1 MHVSTIWKATAGL
14 MIGAFLWAP
23 GEAAAGDK
31 IIMRYSHSSAAMVEE
46 PHHVAALDF
55 KKYVEEKTGGKVE
68 VQIYPASQL
77 GGEERAF
84 QDVQQG
90 VIQIA
95 SLASNNAA
103 VFSPSLYV
111 IDLPY
116 LFRTNRE
123 GWELLDKY
131 WDTLNA
137 KTLEESGN
145 RIIGWLDLGYRHIC
159 NSKHPVRNI
168 NDLKGLKIRVPN
180 NPVMINTFRAWGC
193 EPTPLAWDETFNA
206 LQQKV
211 VDGQENSYVVFASN
225 KFEEVQKYMT
235 ELRYKLQIIVMVV
248 NDAWLKRQPADVQKA
263 ILEGGRVATKHNR
276 EMIMAMEARLKPA
289 MQKAGVEI
297 LDKPEDEDIWEKKAL
312 ALWPD
317 LYPKIGNLDLLD
329 KMMADMGRRRP

>member
-1 MHVSTIWKATAGL
+1 ML
-14 MIGAFLWAP
+14 LCLP
-23 GEAAAGDK
+23 PNAAAEKK
-31 IIMRYSHSSAAMVEE
+31 IILRYSHSSAAMVEE

-55 KKYVEEKTGGKVE
+55 KKFVEERTKGKVE

-103 VFSPSLYV
+103 VFAPSLYV

-116 LFRTNRE
+116 LFTTNEE
-123 GWELLDKY
+123 GWKTLDKY
-131 WDTLNA
+131 WDEFNKRTIQ
-137 KTLEESGN
+137 ESGN

-159 NSKHPVRNI
+159 NSKRPVRVLS
-168 NDLKGLKIRVPN
+168 DLQGLKIRVPN
-180 NPVMINTFRAWGC
+180 NPVMIDTFRAWGC

-248 NDAWLKRQPADVQKA
+248 NDAWLNRQPADVREA
-263 ILEGGRVATKHNR
+263 ILEAGRFATTHNR
-276 EMIMAMEARLKPA
+276 QKIMEWESILKPA

-297 LDKPEDEDIWEKKAL
+297 LDRPDDEALWQKKAME
-312 ALWPD
+312 LWPS
-317 LYPKIGNLDLLD
+317 LYPKIGTLDLLD
-329 KMMADMGRRRP
+329 AMMADMNRTRP

>member
-1 MHVSTIWKATAGL
+1 MRLFSVPNLPALALGVL
-14 MIGAFLWAP
+14 LCLP
-23 GEAAAGDK
+23 PNAAAEKK
-31 IIMRYSHSSAAMVEE
+31 IILRYSHSSAAMVEE

-55 KKYVEEKTGGKVE
+55 KKFVEERTKGKVE

-103 VFSPSLYV
+103 VFAPSLYV

-116 LFRTNRE
+116 LFTTNEE
-123 GWELLDKY
+123 GWKTLDKY
-131 WDTLNA
+131 WDEFNKRTIQ
-137 KTLEESGN
+137 ESGN

-159 NSKHPVRNI
+159 NSKRPVRVLS
-168 NDLKGLKIRVPN
+168 DLQGLKIRVPN
-180 NPVMINTFRAWGC
+180 NPVMIDTFRAWGC

-248 NDAWLKRQPADVQKA
+248 NDAWLNRQPADVREA
-263 ILEGGRVATKHNR
+263 ILEAGRFATTHNR
-276 EMIMAMEARLKPA
+276 QKIMEWESILKPA

-297 LDKPEDEDIWEKKAL
+297 LDRPDDEALWQKKAME
-312 ALWPD
+312 LWPS
-317 LYPKIGNLDLLD
+317 LYPKIGTLDLLD
-329 KMMADMGRRRP
+329 AMMADMNRTRP

>member
-1 MHVSTIWKATAGL
+1 MRLFSVPNLTALALGML
-14 MIGAFLWAP
+14 LCLP
-23 GEAAAGDK
+23 PNAAAEK
-31 IIMRYSHSSAAMVEE
+31 TIILRYSHSSAAMVEE

-55 KKYVEEKTGGKVE
+55 KKFVEERTKGKVE

-103 VFSPSLYV
+103 VFAPSLYV

-116 LFRTNRE
+116 LFTTNEE
-123 GWELLDKY
+123 GWKTLDKY
-131 WDTLNA
+131 WDEFNKRTIQ
-137 KTLEESGN
+137 ESGN

-159 NSKHPVRNI
+159 NSKRPVRVLS
-168 NDLKGLKIRVPN
+168 DLQGLKIRVPN
-180 NPVMINTFRAWGC
+180 NPVMIDTFRAWGC

-248 NDAWLKRQPADVQKA
+248 NDAWLNRQPADVREA
-263 ILEGGRVATKHNR
+263 ILEAGRFATTHNR
-276 EMIMAMEARLKPA
+276 QKIMEWESILKPA

-297 LDKPEDEDIWEKKAL
+297 LDRPDDEALWQKKAME
-312 ALWPD
+312 LWPS
-317 LYPKIGNLDLLD
+317 LYPKIGTLDLLD
-329 KMMADMGRRRP
+329 AMMADMNRTRP

>member
-1 MHVSTIWKATAGL
+1 MFSVPNLTALALGML
-14 MIGAFLWAP
+14 LCLP
-23 GEAAAGDK
+23 PNAAAEKK
-31 IIMRYSHSSAAMVEE
+31 IILRYSHSSAAMVEE

-55 KKYVEEKTGGKVE
+55 KKFVEERTKGKVE

-103 VFSPSLYV
+103 VFAPSLYV

-116 LFRTNRE
+116 LFTTNEE
-123 GWELLDKY
+123 GWKTLDKY
-131 WDTLNA
+131 WDEFNTR
-137 KTLEESGN
+137 TIQESGN

-159 NSKHPVRNI
+159 NSKRPVRVLS
-168 NDLKGLKIRVPN
+168 DLQGLKIRVPN
-180 NPVMINTFRAWGC
+180 NPVMIDTFRAWGC

-248 NDAWLKRQPADVQKA
+248 NDAWLNRQPADVREA
-263 ILEGGRVATKHNR
+263 ILEAGRFATTHNR
-276 EMIMAMEARLKPA
+276 QKIMEWESILKPA

-297 LDKPEDEDIWEKKAL
+297 LDRPDDEALWQKKAME
-312 ALWPD
+312 LWPS
-317 LYPKIGNLDLLD
+317 LYPKIGTLDLLD
-329 KMMADMGRRRP
+329 AMMADMNRTRP

>member
-1 MHVSTIWKATAGL
+1 MRLFSVPNLTALALGML
-14 MIGAFLWAP
+14 LCLP
-23 GEAAAGDK
+23 PNAAAEKK
-31 IIMRYSHSSAAMVEE
+31 IILRYSHSSAAMVEE

-55 KKYVEEKTGGKVE
+55 KKFVEERTKGKVE

-103 VFSPSLYV
+103 VFAPSLYV

-116 LFRTNRE
+116 LFTTNEE
-123 GWELLDKY
+123 GWKTLDKY
-131 WDTLNA
+131 WDEFNKRTIQ
-137 KTLEESGN
+137 ESGN

-159 NSKHPVRNI
+159 NSKRPVRVLS
-168 NDLKGLKIRVPN
+168 DLQGLKIRVPN
-180 NPVMINTFRAWGC
+180 NPVMIDTFRAWGC

-248 NDAWLKRQPADVQKA
+248 NDAWLNRQPADVREA
-263 ILEGGRVATKHNR
+263 ILEAGRFATTHNR
-276 EMIMAMEARLKPA
+276 QKIMEWESILKPA

-297 LDKPEDEDIWEKKAL
+297 LDRPDDEALWQKKAME
-312 ALWPD
+312 LWPS
-317 LYPKIGNLDLLD
+317 LYPKIGTLDLLD
-329 KMMADMGRRRP
+329 AMMADMNRTRP

>member
-1 MHVSTIWKATAGL
+1 MRLFSVPNLTALALGML
-14 MIGAFLWAP
+14 LCLP
-23 GEAAAGDK
+23 PNAAAEKK
-31 IIMRYSHSSAAMVEE
+31 IILRYSHSSAAMVEE

-55 KKYVEEKTGGKVE
+55 KKFVEERTKGKVE
-68 VQIYPASQL
+68 VQISPASQL

-103 VFSPSLYV
+103 VFAPSLYV

-116 LFRTNRE
+116 LFTTNEE
-123 GWELLDKY
+123 GWKTLDKY
-131 WDTLNA
+131 WDEFNKRTIQ
-137 KTLEESGN
+137 ESGN

-159 NSKHPVRNI
+159 NSKRPVRVLS
-168 NDLKGLKIRVPN
+168 DLQGLKIRVPN
-180 NPVMINTFRAWGC
+180 NPVMIDTFRAWGC

-248 NDAWLKRQPADVQKA
+248 NDAWLNRQPADVREA
-263 ILEGGRVATKHNR
+263 ILEAGRFATTHNR
-276 EMIMAMEARLKPA
+276 QKIMEWESILKPA

-297 LDKPEDEDIWEKKAL
+297 LDRPDDEALWQKKAME
-312 ALWPD
+312 LWPS
-317 LYPKIGNLDLLD
+317 LYPKIGTLDLLD
-329 KMMADMGRRRP
+329 AMMADMNRTRP

>member
-1 MHVSTIWKATAGL
+1 MRLFSVPNLTALALGML
-14 MIGAFLWAP
+14 LCLP
-23 GEAAAGDK
+23 PNAAAEKK
-31 IIMRYSHSSAAMVEE
+31 IILRYSHSSAAMVEE

-55 KKYVEEKTGGKVE
+55 KKFVEERTKGKVE

-103 VFSPSLYV
+103 VFAPSLYV

-116 LFRTNRE
+116 LFTTNEE
-123 GWELLDKY
+123 GWKTLDKY
-131 WDTLNA
+131 WDEFNKRTIQ
-137 KTLEESGN
+137 ESGN

-159 NSKHPVRNI
+159 NSKRPVRVLS
-168 NDLKGLKIRVPN
+168 DLQGLKIRVPN
-180 NPVMINTFRAWGC
+180 NPVMIDTFRAWGC

-206 LQQKV
+206 IQQKV

-248 NDAWLKRQPADVQKA
+248 NDAWLNRQPADVREA
-263 ILEGGRVATKHNR
+263 ILEAGRFATTHNR
-276 EMIMAMEARLKPA
+276 QKIMEWEAALKPA

-297 LDKPEDEDIWEKKAL
+297 LDRPDDEALWQKKAME
-312 ALWPD
+312 LWPS
-317 LYPKIGNLDLLD
+317 LYPKIGTLDLLD
-329 KMMADMGRRRP
+329 AMMADMNRTRP

>member
-1 MHVSTIWKATAGL
+1 MRLFSVPNLTALALGML
-14 MIGAFLWAP
+14 LCLP
-23 GEAAAGDK
+23 PNAAAEKK
-31 IIMRYSHSSAAMVEE
+31 IILRYSHSSAAMVEE

-55 KKYVEEKTGGKVE
+55 KKFVEERTKGKVE

-103 VFSPSLYV
+103 VFAPSLYV

-116 LFRTNRE
+116 LFTTNEE
-123 GWELLDKY
+123 GWKTLDKY
-131 WDTLNA
+131 WDEFNKRTIQ
-137 KTLEESGN
+137 ESGN

-159 NSKHPVRNI
+159 NSKRPVRVLS
-168 NDLKGLKIRVPN
+168 DLQGLKIRVPN
-180 NPVMINTFRAWGC
+180 NPVMIDTFRAWGC
-193 EPTPLAWDETFNA
+193 EPTPLAWDDTFNA

-211 VDGQENSYVVFASN
+211 VDGQEKSYVVFASN

-248 NDAWLKRQPADVQKA
+248 NDAWLNRQPADVREA
-263 ILEGGRVATKHNR
+263 ILEAGRFATTHNR
-276 EMIMAMEARLKPA
+276 QKIMEWEAALKPA

-297 LDKPEDEDIWEKKAL
+297 LDRPDDEALWQKKAME
-312 ALWPD
+312 LWPS
-317 LYPKIGNLDLLD
+317 LYPKIGTLDLLD
-329 KMMADMGRRRP
+329 AMMADMNRTRP

>member
-1 MHVSTIWKATAGL
+1 MHVSIIWKATVCL
-14 MIGAFLWAP
+14 MIGAVLWAP
-23 GEAAAGDK
+23 GEAAAEKK

-55 KKYVEEKTGGKVE
+55 KKYVEAKSSGKVE

-103 VFSPSLYV
+103 VFAPSLYV
-111 IDLPY
+111 LDLPY
-116 LFRTNRE
+116 LFRTNQE
-123 GWELLDKY
+123 GWDILDKY
-131 WDTLNA
+131 WDALNA
-137 KTLEESGN
+137 KCIEESGN

-159 NSKHPVRNI
+159 NSQHPVRTI
-168 NDLKGLKIRVPN
+168 GDLKGLKIRVPN

-248 NDAWLKRQPADVQKA
+248 NDAWLKRQPADVQEA
-263 ILEGGRVATKHNR
+263 ILEGGRLATRHNR

-289 MQKAGVEI
+289 MKKAGVEI
-297 LDKPEDEDIWEKKAL
+297 LDRPEDESVWEEKAM

-317 LYPKIGNLDLLD
+317 LYPKIGQLDLLD
-329 KMMADMGRRRP
+329 RMMADMRRQRP

>member
-1 MHVSTIWKATAGL
+1 MFSVPNLTALALGML
-14 MIGAFLWAP
+14 LCLP
-23 GEAAAGDK
+23 PNAAAEKK
-31 IIMRYSHSSAAMVEE
+31 IILRYSHSSAALVEE

-55 KKYVEEKTGGKVE
+55 KQFVEERTKGKVE

-103 VFSPSLYV
+103 VFAPSLYV

-116 LFRTNRE
+116 LFTTNE
-123 GWELLDKY
+123 DGWKTLDKY
-131 WDTLNA
+131 WDEFNKRTIQ
-137 KTLEESGN
+137 ESGN

-159 NSKHPVRNI
+159 NSKRPVRVLS
-168 NDLKGLKIRVPN
+168 DLQGLKIRVPN
-180 NPVMINTFRAWGC
+180 NPVMIDTFRAWGC

-248 NDAWLKRQPADVQKA
+248 NDAWLNRQPADVREA
-263 ILEGGRVATKHNR
+263 ILEAGRFATTHNR
-276 EMIMAMEARLKPA
+276 QKIMEWESILKPA

-297 LDKPEDEDIWEKKAL
+297 LDRPDDEALWQKKAME
-312 ALWPD
+312 LWPS
-317 LYPKIGNLDLLD
+317 LYPKIGTLDLLD
-329 KMMADMGRRRP
+329 AMMADMNRTRP

>member
-1 MHVSTIWKATAGL
+1 MFSVPNLTALALGML
-14 MIGAFLWAP
+14 LCLP
-23 GEAAAGDK
+23 PNAAAEKK
-31 IIMRYSHSSAAMVEE
+31 IILRYSHSSAAMVEE

-55 KKYVEEKTGGKVE
+55 KKFVEERTKGKVE
-68 VQIYPASQL
+68 VQISPASQL

-103 VFSPSLYV
+103 VFAPSLYV

-116 LFRTNRE
+116 LFTTNEE
-123 GWELLDKY
+123 GWKTLDKY
-131 WDTLNA
+131 WDEFNKRTIQ
-137 KTLEESGN
+137 ESGN

-159 NSKHPVRNI
+159 NSKRPVRVLS
-168 NDLKGLKIRVPN
+168 DLQGLKIRVPN
-180 NPVMINTFRAWGC
+180 NPVMIDTFRAWGC

-248 NDAWLKRQPADVQKA
+248 NDAWLNRQPADVREA
-263 ILEGGRVATKHNR
+263 ILEAGRFATTHNR
-276 EMIMAMEARLKPA
+276 QKIMEWESILKPA

-297 LDKPEDEDIWEKKAL
+297 LDRPDDEALWQKKAME
-312 ALWPD
+312 LWPS
-317 LYPKIGNLDLLD
+317 LYPKIGTLDLLD
-329 KMMADMGRRRP
+329 AMMADMNRTRP

>member
-1 MHVSTIWKATAGL
+1 MFSVPNLTALALGML
-14 MIGAFLWAP
+14 LCLP
-23 GEAAAGDK
+23 PNAAAEKK
-31 IIMRYSHSSAAMVEE
+31 IILRYSHSSAAMVEE

-55 KKYVEEKTGGKVE
+55 KKFVEERTKGKVE

-103 VFSPSLYV
+103 VFAPSLYV

-116 LFRTNRE
+116 LFTTNEE
-123 GWELLDKY
+123 GWKTLDKY
-131 WDTLNA
+131 WDEFNKRTIQ
-137 KTLEESGN
+137 ESGN

-159 NSKHPVRNI
+159 NSKRPVRVLS
-168 NDLKGLKIRVPN
+168 DLQGLKIRVPN
-180 NPVMINTFRAWGC
+180 NPVMIDTFRAWGC

-248 NDAWLKRQPADVQKA
+248 NDAWLNRQPADVREA
-263 ILEGGRVATKHNR
+263 ILEAGRFATTHNR
-276 EMIMAMEARLKPA
+276 QKIMEWESILKPA

-297 LDKPEDEDIWEKKAL
+297 LDRPDDEALWQKKAME
-312 ALWPD
+312 LWPS
-317 LYPKIGNLDLLD
+317 LYPKIGTLDLLD
-329 KMMADMGRRRP
+329 AMMADMNRTRP

>member
-1 MHVSTIWKATAGL
+1 MRLLSVSNLIALALGTL
-14 MIGAFLWAP
+14 LCLP
-23 GEAAAGDK
+23 PNAAAEKK

-55 KKYVEEKTGGKVE
+55 KKFVEEKTKGKVE

-103 VFSPSLYV
+103 VFAPSLYV

-116 LFRTNRE
+116 LFTTNEE
-123 GWELLDKY
+123 GWKLLDKY
-131 WDTLNA
+131 WDELNER
-137 KTLEESGN
+137 TIRESGN

-159 NSKHPVRNI
+159 NSKKPVRVLS
-168 NDLKGLKIRVPN
+168 DLQGLKIRVPN

-248 NDAWLKRQPADVQKA
+248 NDAWLNRQPADVREA
-263 ILEGGRVATKHNR
+263 ILEAGRFATTHNR
-276 EMIMAMEARLKPA
+276 QKIMEWEAILKPA

-297 LDKPEDEDIWEKKAL
+297 LDRPDDEELWQKKAME
-312 ALWPD
+312 LWPS
-317 LYPKIGNLDLLD
+317 LYSKIGALDLLD
-329 KMMADMGRRRP
+329 AMMADMNRTRP

>member
-1 MHVSTIWKATAGL
+1 MRLFSVPNLTALALGML
-14 MIGAFLWAP
+14 LCLP
-23 GEAAAGDK
+23 PNAAAEKK
-31 IIMRYSHSSAAMVEE
+31 IILRYSHSSAAMVEE

-55 KKYVEEKTGGKVE
+55 KKFVEERTKGKVE

-103 VFSPSLYV
+103 VFAPSLYV

-116 LFRTNRE
+116 LFTTNEE
-123 GWELLDKY
+123 GWKTLDKY
-131 WDTLNA
+131 WDEFNKRTIQ
-137 KTLEESGN
+137 ESGN

-159 NSKHPVRNI
+159 NSKRPVRVLS
-168 NDLKGLKIRVPN
+168 DLQGLKIRVPN
-180 NPVMINTFRAWGC
+180 NPVMIDTFRAWGC

-248 NDAWLKRQPADVQKA
+248 NDAWLNRQPADVREA
-263 ILEGGRVATKHNR
+263 ILEAGRFATTHNR
-276 EMIMAMEARLKPA
+276 QKILEWESILKPA

-297 LDKPEDEDIWEKKAL
+297 LDRPDDEALWQKKAME
-312 ALWPD
+312 LWPS
-317 LYPKIGNLDLLD
+317 LYPKIGTLDLLD
-329 KMMADMGRRRP
+329 AMMADMNRTRP

>member
-1 MHVSTIWKATAGL
+1 MRLFSVPNLTALALGML
-14 MIGAFLWAP
+14 LCLP
-23 GEAAAGDK
+23 PNAAAEKK
-31 IIMRYSHSSAAMVEE
+31 IILRYSHSSAAMVEE

-55 KKYVEEKTGGKVE
+55 KKFVEERTKGKVE

-103 VFSPSLYV
+103 VFAPSLYV

-116 LFRTNRE
+116 LFTTNEE
-123 GWELLDKY
+123 GWKTLDKY
-131 WDTLNA
+131 WDEFNKRTIQ
-137 KTLEESGN
+137 ESGN

-159 NSKHPVRNI
+159 NSKRPVRVLS
-168 NDLKGLKIRVPN
+168 DLQGLKIRVPN
-180 NPVMINTFRAWGC
+180 NPVMIDTFRAWGC

-248 NDAWLKRQPADVQKA
+248 NDAWLNRQPADVREA
-263 ILEGGRVATKHNR
+263 ILEAGRFATTHNR
-276 EMIMAMEARLKPA
+276 QKIIEWEAALKPA

-297 LDKPEDEDIWEKKAL
+297 LDRPDDEALWQKKAME
-312 ALWPD
+312 LWPS
-317 LYPKIGNLDLLD
+317 LYPKIGTLDLLD
-329 KMMADMGRRRP
+329 AMMADMNRTRP

>member
-1 MHVSTIWKATAGL
+1 MFSVPNLTALALGML
-14 MIGAFLWAP
+14 LCLP
-23 GEAAAGDK
+23 PNAAAEKK
-31 IIMRYSHSSAAMVEE
+31 IILRYSHSSAAMVEE

-55 KKYVEEKTGGKVE
+55 KKFVEERTKGKVE

-103 VFSPSLYV
+103 VFAPSLYV

-116 LFRTNRE
+116 LFTTNEE
-123 GWELLDKY
+123 GWKTLDKY
-131 WDTLNA
+131 WDEFNKRTIQ
-137 KTLEESGN
+137 ESGN

-159 NSKHPVRNI
+159 NSKRPVRVLS
-168 NDLKGLKIRVPN
+168 DLQGLKIRVPN
-180 NPVMINTFRAWGC
+180 NPVMIDTFRAWGC

-248 NDAWLKRQPADVQKA
+248 NDAWLNRQPADVREA
-263 ILEGGRVATKHNR
+263 ILEAGRFATTHNR
-276 EMIMAMEARLKPA
+276 QKIMEWEAALKPA

-297 LDKPEDEDIWEKKAL
+297 LDRPDDEALWQKKAME
-312 ALWPD
+312 LWPS
-317 LYPKIGNLDLLD
+317 LYPKIGTLDLLD
-329 KMMADMGRRRP
+329 AMMADMNRTRP

>member
-1 MHVSTIWKATAGL
+1 MRLFSVPNLTALALGML
-14 MIGAFLWAP
+14 LCLP
-23 GEAAAGDK
+23 PNAAAEKK
-31 IIMRYSHSSAAMVEE
+31 IILRYSHSSAAMVEE

-55 KKYVEEKTGGKVE
+55 KKFVEERTKGKVE

-103 VFSPSLYV
+103 VFAPSLYV

-116 LFRTNRE
+116 LFTTNEE
-123 GWELLDKY
+123 GWKTLDKY
-131 WDTLNA
+131 WDEFNKRTIQ
-137 KTLEESGN
+137 ESGN

-159 NSKHPVRNI
+159 NSKRPVRVLS
-168 NDLKGLKIRVPN
+168 DLQGLKIRVPN
-180 NPVMINTFRAWGC
+180 NPVMIDTFRAWGC

-248 NDAWLKRQPADVQKA
+248 NDAWLNRQPADVREA
-263 ILEGGRVATKHNR
+263 ILEAGRFATTHNR
-276 EMIMAMEARLKPA
+276 QKIMEWEAALKPA

-297 LDKPEDEDIWEKKAL
+297 LDRPDDEALWQKKAME
-312 ALWPD
+312 LWPS
-317 LYPKIGNLDLLD
+317 LYPKIGTLDLLD
-329 KMMADMGRRRP
+329 AMMADMNRTRP

>member
-1 MHVSTIWKATAGL
+1 ML
-14 MIGAFLWAP
+14 LCLP
-23 GEAAAGDK
+23 PNAAAEKK
-31 IIMRYSHSSAAMVEE
+31 IILRYSHSSAAMVEE

-55 KKYVEEKTGGKVE
+55 KKFVEERTKGKVE

-103 VFSPSLYV
+103 VFAPSLYV

-116 LFRTNRE
+116 LFTTNEE
-123 GWELLDKY
+123 GWKTLDKY
-131 WDTLNA
+131 WDEFNKRTIQ
-137 KTLEESGN
+137 ESGN

-159 NSKHPVRNI
+159 NSKRPVRVLS
-168 NDLKGLKIRVPN
+168 DLQGLKIRVPN
-180 NPVMINTFRAWGC
+180 NPVMIDTFRAWGC

-248 NDAWLKRQPADVQKA
+248 NDAWLNRQPADVREA
-263 ILEGGRVATKHNR
+263 ILEAGRFATTHNR
-276 EMIMAMEARLKPA
+276 QKIMEWESILKPA

-297 LDKPEDEDIWEKKAL
+297 LDRPDDEALWQKKAME
-312 ALWPD
+312 LWPS
-317 LYPKIGNLDLLD
+317 LYPKIGTLDLLD
-329 KMMADMGRRRP
+329 AMMADMNRTLSLIHI